1 MNLTGIVQ
9 PSKKMTGN
17 MAARKVITGTCKS
30 RETVET
36 SDHITTTANPV
47 GTVAETVPEVVTY
60 TIEE

>member
-47 GTVAETVPEVVTY
+47 GTVAETCVE
-60 TIEE
+60 

>member
-30 RETVET
+30 GETVET
-36 SDHITTTANPV
+36 SDHIIASMGEMAV
-47 GTVAETVPEVVTY
+47 RETVPETMTY
-60 TIEE
+60 TAGE